1 MPTAEMRRDVL
12 PEAFLTPADGR
23 NIDASAEDCE
33 SETEELSTTPLQLLQ
48 VCCFVGLMQT
58 LQLCTTPYC

>member
-12 PEAFLTPADGR
+12 PEAFITPANGR
-23 NIDASAEDCE
+23 NIAEDCE